1 MNNITQEM
9 IQTLNTYLIGTS
21 LIIKEKESTL
31 TNAISYEICLRNKN
45 FIDSYIINLSNTGI
59 KFIEDF
65 FTKRNISITWNNTHS
80 IFWE

>member
-21 LIIKEKESTL
+21 LIIKEKKSTL
-31 TNAISYEICLRNKN
+31 TNTISYEICLRNKN
-45 FIDSYIINLSNTGI
+45 FIDSYIINLSNEGI
-59 KFIEDF
+59 ELIEKF

>member
-31 TNAISYEICLRNKN
+31 TNAISYEICLRNKS
-45 FIDSYIINLSNTGI
+45 FIDSYIINLSNEGI
-59 KFIEDF
+59 ELIEKF
-65 FTKRNISITWNNTHS
+65 FTNRGVSITWNNAHS
-80 IFWE
+80 IFW